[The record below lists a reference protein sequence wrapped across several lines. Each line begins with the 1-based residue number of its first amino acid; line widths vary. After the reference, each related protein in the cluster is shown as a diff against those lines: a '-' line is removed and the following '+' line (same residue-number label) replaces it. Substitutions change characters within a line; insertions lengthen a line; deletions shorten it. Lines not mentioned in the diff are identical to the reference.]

1 MKSYRHFVLFLT
13 CTLVSLGL
21 SLPQGIYQVVH
32 AHCQIPCGIYNDY
45 ARVQSMLEDADTVIK
60 STQSIENLSG
70 SSDAQSLNQISR
82 WVMNKETHS
91 QNIISTISDYFMTQ
105 RIKPTQ
111 ADYAERL
118 VKHHTVVLAAM
129 KAKQN
134 ANTKYAKS
142 LKESIEALSV
152 YYPEAELKLEKDSKK
167 VIEKRKIR
175 TQ

>member
-1 MKSYRHFVLFLT
+1 MKSYRHFVLLLT
-13 CTLVSLGL
+13 CILVSLGL
-21 SLPQGIYQVVH
+21 GLPQGIYQMVH
-32 AHCQIPCGIYNDY
+32 AHCQIPCGIYDDY

-60 STQSIENLSG
+60 STQSIEKLSG

-118 VKHHTVVLAAM
+118 VKHHTVILIAM

-134 ANTKYAKS
+134 ADAKHAIL
-142 LKESIEALSV
+142 LKESIEALSA
-152 YYPEAELKLEKDSKK
+152 YYPEAEK
-167 VIEKRKIR
+167 
-175 TQ
+175 

>member
-1 MKSYRHFVLFLT
+1 MKSYRHFVLLLT
-13 CTLVSLGL
+13 CILVSLGL
-21 SLPQGIYQVVH
+21 GLSQGIYQVVH
-32 AHCQIPCGIYNDY
+32 AHCQIPCGIYDDY

-105 RIKPTQ
+105 RIKPSQ
-111 ADYAERL
+111 ADYTERL
-118 VKHHTVVLAAM
+118 VKHHTVILTAM

-134 ANTKYAKS
+134 ADTEHAIL
-142 LKESIEALSV
+142 LKERIEALSA
-152 YYPEAELKLEKDSKK
+152 YYPEAEK
-167 VIEKRKIR
+167 
-175 TQ
+175 

>member
-1 MKSYRHFVLFLT
+1 
-13 CTLVSLGL
+13 
-21 SLPQGIYQVVH
+21 
-32 AHCQIPCGIYNDY
+32 
-45 ARVQSMLEDADTVIK
+45 
-60 STQSIENLSG
+60 
-70 SSDAQSLNQISR
+70 
-82 WVMNKETHS
+82 
-91 QNIISTISDYFMTQ
+91 MTQ

-111 ADYAERL
+111 ADYTERL
-118 VKHHTVVLAAM
+118 VKHHAVVLAAM